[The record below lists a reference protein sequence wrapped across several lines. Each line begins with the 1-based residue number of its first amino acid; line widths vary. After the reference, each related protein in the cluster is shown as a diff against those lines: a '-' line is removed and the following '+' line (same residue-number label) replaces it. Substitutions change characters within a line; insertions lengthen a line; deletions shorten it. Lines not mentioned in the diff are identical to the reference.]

1 MVPHSSVG
9 FIRQYI
15 KNVTSKTRLEGNM
28 YRTNLENVGIN
39 KF

>member
-9 FIRQYI
+9 FTRQYI
-15 KNVTSKTRLEGNM
+15 KNVTLITRLEGNM
-28 YRTNLENVGIN
+28 YRTNLENVAIN